1 MGAEE
6 IRKIKQSLYLST
18 AERDIVQSSLLQQ
31 QAVSWLTEG
40 NFFRERLLQAGISQ
54 PEQLTL
60 ESLPRI
66 STCDKNDMAVHG
78 ASMTVQGVSVA
89 DICTTSGSTGKPV
102 PVPLSL
108 NDIHRLGINEALSY
122 TAMELEA
129 NDKILLCTTID
140 RGFMAGMAYM
150 EGARAAGMTFVR
162 GGIGNPAMHW
172 DYMLRFGIT
181 ALITVPSFVLKL
193 LEYAILH
200 GIDPA
205 STAVKRILCIGEPLR
220 TADSQ
225 PNMLAQEITR
235 QWNVQLFSTYAS
247 TEMQT
252 AFTECKHGSGGH
264 HVPSLIICEFL
275 DDNGNAVHE
284 DEAGELTITHLGVEA
299 MPLLRFRT
307 GDMCYHTTETCACGR
322 TSLRITAVAG
332 RKNEMLKYK
341 GTTFFPGAIVEVLN
355 ATEGIRDFIIRATP
369 DHVQNDHVEI
379 WACGDVNIPAISE
392 RIASA
397 IRVKPPVIITTQEE
411 IEKLRSLREARKLL
425 RFIDL
430 RN

>member
-6 IRKIKQSLYLST
+6 VGKIKQSLYLSPG
-18 AERDIVQSSLLQQ
+18 ERREYQEALLQR
-31 QAVSWLTEG
+31 QAVSWLAEG
-40 NFFRERLLQAGISQ
+40 NFFRERLLQAGITQ

-60 ESLPRI
+60 DRLPHI
-66 STCDKNDMAVHG
+66 PTCDKHDMAVNG
-78 ASMTVQGVSVA
+78 ASMTVPGVSVA

-108 NDIHRLGINEALSY
+108 QDIHRLGINEALSY
-122 TAMELEA
+122 DAMELTSD
-129 NDKILLCTTID
+129 DKILLCTTID

-181 ALITVPSFVLKL
+181 AMIAVPSFVLKL
-193 LEYAILH
+193 LEYAALH

-205 STAVKRILCIGEPLR
+205 STAVKKILCIGEPLR
-220 TADSQ
+220 DADSQ

-235 QWNVQLFSTYAS
+235 KWNVQLFSTYAS

-252 AFTECKHGSGGH
+252 AFTECTHGRGGH
-264 HVPSLIICEFL
+264 HIPGLIICEFL
-275 DDNGNAVHE
+275 DEKGNLVAE
-284 DEAGELTITHLGVEA
+284 GTPGELTITHPGVEA

-307 GDMCYHTTETCACGR
+307 GDICYHTTEICACGR

-341 GTTFFPGAIVEVLN
+341 GTSFFPGAIVEVLN
-355 ATEGIRDFIIRATP
+355 ATEGIHDFIVKAVP
-369 DHVQNDHVEI
+369 DNVQNDHVEI
-379 WACGDVNIPAISE
+379 WACGEVNIPAISE
-392 RIASA
+392 KIASV
-397 IRVKPPVIITTQEE
+397 IRVKPPVIITTKEE

-430 RN
+430 R